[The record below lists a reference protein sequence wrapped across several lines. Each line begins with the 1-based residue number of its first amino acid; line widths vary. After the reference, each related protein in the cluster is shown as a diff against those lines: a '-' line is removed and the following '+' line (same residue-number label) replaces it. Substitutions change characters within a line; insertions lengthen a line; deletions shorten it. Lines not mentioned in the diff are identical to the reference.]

1 MLPRMQA
8 IRLVEH
14 WIDMAALIGLAALA
28 VFALLRAL
36 DWVAR
41 GAGTTRTKALGVTLL
56 LAWLFGR

>member
-14 WIDMAALIGLAALA
+14 WIDMAALIGLAAFGC

-36 DWVAR
+36 DWWRVAP
-41 GAGTTRTKALGVTLL
+41 
-56 LAWLFGR
+56 GRRAPRRWA